1 MKLGTGLKALIG
13 LSILGIAI
21 AIFLIYTCP
30 FSGRLAFAALVRQV
44 PHAEHPG
51 HGAEQKVEGQPGPH
65 LGPHEKKA
73 EPHER
78 AGAPHAQPAPARR
91 EEKGLS
97 VHFMA
102 VPGVRRYPAQET
114 EVFGVEV
121 NPIGIAVLLVLIG
134 LCALILRQ
142 RPLRLFGRTLTPKT
156 MGVAVLAITL
166 WNLAF
171 AAFLLWVEIYV
182 FREL

>member
-1 MKLGTGLKALIG
+1 MKLRTGLEALIG
-13 LSILGIAI
+13 LSILGIAV

-30 FSGRLAFAALVRQV
+30 FSGEIAFAALVRQI
-44 PHAEHPG
+44 PHG
-51 HGAEQKVEGQPGPH
+51 GDQKPEVQPGAH
-65 LGPHEKKA
+65 VADREKK
-73 EPHER
+73 PER
-78 AGAPHAQPAPARR
+78 HGEGAAPHAQAAAPHR
-91 EEKGLS
+91 EEKKGLS

-102 VPGVRRYPAQET
+102 VPGVRKYAAQET
-114 EVFGVEV
+114 RVLGIEV

-142 RPLRLFGRTLTPKT
+142 RPLHLFGQVVTPRA
-156 MGVAVLAITL
+156 MGAAVLAITL